1 MRGRRPWCAQSAR
14 YGGRALRRV
23 PGSQGSGSRQP
34 TGDPTDNPRITTQA
48 TTKSCITHFMHET
61 RTSPEKASRHH
72 NPPHQREH
80 PHRPQSLSTHHTDSS
95 TPRKPTRHRP
105 TQDTVTKNPNHQAPS
120 THHPHHQEQP
130 ETTPSTDQPATRPLP
145 TPPPKAPI
153 MHIMSSKS
161 TGGPPQPH
169 TPHPTNLNH
178 PVRTHHAPPDSN
190 RSTTARS
197 NRVRPDTPDTSTTG
211 LPKTNRNT
219 SDSPRR
225 PSPTNVNRR

>member
-161 TGGPPQPH
+161 
-169 TPHPTNLNH
+169 LK
-178 PVRTHHAPPDSN
+178 APP
-190 RSTTARS
+190 
-197 NRVRPDTPDTSTTG
+197 PGPTPLTPPTSTT
-211 LPKTNRNT
+211 PYA
-219 SDSPRR
+219 
-225 PSPTNVNRR
+225 PTTTHPTPTAPPQHAPTASAETPPPHPPPASRTRTGTHPTPHAAPHPPT